1 MMDPTMMVLQKLMY
15 EVVIQGSKHHHGQI
29 RHPTYVFLG
38 QQGYW
43 TIEKWSSIYDGIL
56 GGGDIGIQT
65 IHFEYVKLKSGELFG
80 VWDSGFTQTI
90 EIDHLNNEHLESV
103 EGYYNNTSFKGKII
117 IWFHGYIRS
126 RTCPLVNSLEA
137 YFTWI
142 PASKLEAKGSKGGTQ
157 WDDGA
162 DHEDY
167 KRFLAGG
174 MFEIDHLNNE
184 HLDKKF
190 SLAHKGRKIIGFH
203 GYAEKN
209 LISLGAYSTTV
220 SVSKSVCHG
229 SKLNEYW
236 DDGVFDGIRK
246 VCEASAREEVEEF
259 ELDYPNEFITSV
271 DGTFKYS
278 SIRKV
283 NCVTSLVF
291 KTSKGKISPTFG
303 SVTGTK
309 FVLETKGCAL
319 VGFHGWTFLPYL
331 TAIGAYFSPLPLPPT
346 AEKLESQGYDRG
358 AFWDDGVYD
367 GVRKIYVG
375 QRENGIAFLLEKEG
389 YKIAGFHGKASSMIR
404 QLGVHVMPII
414 H

>member
-1 MMDPTMMVLQKLMY
+1 MEQTMK
-15 EVVIQGSKHHHGQI
+15 II
-29 RHPTYVFLG
+29 R
-38 QQGYW
+38 
-43 TIEKWSSIYDGIL
+43 
-56 GGGDIGIQT
+56 GGFEGIQY
-65 IHFEYVKLKSGELFG
+65 IKFDYVKSGQPKIGSVHGL
-80 VWDSGFTQTI
+80 SGRGFSQARVTT
-90 EIDHLNNEHLESV
+90 
-103 EGYYNNTSFKGKII
+103 T
-117 IWFHGYIRS
+117 
-126 RTCPLVNSLEA
+126 TSLEPFKTNRKTSELLG
-137 YFTWI
+137 YE
-142 PASKLEAKGSKGGTQ
+142 K
-157 WDDGA
+157 
-162 DHEDY
+162 
-167 KRFLAGG
+167 
-174 MFEIDHLNNE
+174 
-184 HLDKKF
+184 DKKF

-246 VCEASAREEVEEF
+246 F